1 MTRVAP
7 SDVVLHLTELRHEK
21 GVRQMAEDV
30 DEWAK
35 EFEVKLAKLAPDM
48 QATQALLEQEG
59 FRVDSG
65 NKSFTG
71 WYLTAYDENMN
82 RGSVKVE
89 SDGTKITVTR
99 P

>member
-1 MTRVAP
+1 
-7 SDVVLHLTELRHEK
+7 
-21 GVRQMAEDV
+21 MAEDV

-35 EFEVKLAKLAPDM
+35 EFEAKLAKLAPDM
-48 QATQALLEQEG
+48 QATQALLERDG

-71 WYLTAYDENMN
+71 WYLTAYDNENMN